1 MSDASRSARATAL
14 EDKKRRLEELKARRA
29 MRETLP
35 ADTPKPSAN
44 LDEYIDG
51 LLKQSAPGVPESVVT
66 VNKGQGQ
73 QRDGHGGQKAQGTT
87 QAIKSEPSEPVISPS
102 PATAA
107 AQVVI
112 QKPRVDTFEFGTQT
126 FDDDFPL
133 EQEEDDLPV
142 AGEPT
147 TNNGDENT
155 PALIEEQKI
164 EVEPKI
170 LNDEEKEETVVKV
183 SFSTFLNTASKKVER
198 LLGEPVLADLLV
210 NYVGETDGAEAIEK
224 RPDGSKYVSARQV
237 FEHSK
242 WTAGRTV
249 TDVDWS
255 PHHRELMLSS
265 HDMASSST
273 NVGSGLLTAVSPD
286 VPPSASLAPR
296 SGELESDGLCLV
308 WNLSMPARPEHIF
321 TCGSPVV
328 SSKFHP
334 TESPLVIGGC
344 QSGQLVIWDVRAG
357 RLPVQRSGQGYPI
370 SSIHVVEGGVSVCR
384 FSAYHAFILPAH
396 ILQSGLV
403 TSSTDGKLSFWS
415 LANLRD
421 PAEVVQLN
429 GNLSCVAVAS
439 NNAFYCGDESGALF
453 YVPAKRKQVKK
464 REAHFGLV
472 TAVSVKKNMVLSS
485 GVDWT
490 VKLTKNDKAIW
501 SVVSNSYDYMCDV
514 QWNPVHPSLLST
526 ASSNGNVGL
535 WNLADSI
542 EVPIGEVVVEPSVGL
557 NKVRWSADGRRLSVA
572 AGERVHVLSLA
583 DDVLRQKG
591 DEEERMT
598 NLLA

>member
-1 MSDASRSARATAL
+1 MSDAPRSTRATAL

-51 LLKQSAPGVPESVVT
+51 LLKQSAPGVPDSIAT
-66 VNKGQGQ
+66 VNKEQGQ
-73 QRDGHGGQKAQGTT
+73 QREGHEVQKAQETT
-87 QAIKSEPSEPVISPS
+87 QANKSEPSEPAISS
-102 PATAA
+102 TPATAA

-142 AGEPT
+142 TGEPT
-147 TNNGDENT
+147 TTNGDENP
-155 PALIEEQKI
+155 PALIEEQQL

-210 NYVGETDGAEAIEK
+210 NYVGETDGAEVVEK

-265 HDMASSST
+265 HDLASSST
-273 NVGSGLLTAVSPD
+273 AGGSGLLTAVSPD

-321 TCGSPVV
+321 TCGSPV
-328 SSKFHP
+328 
-334 TESPLVIGGC
+334 
-344 QSGQLVIWDVRAG
+344 
-357 RLPVQRSGQGYPI
+357 
-370 SSIHVVEGGVSVCR
+370 
-384 FSAYHAFILPAH
+384 
-396 ILQSGLV
+396 SGLV

-421 PAEVVQLN
+421 PAEVVQLA

-439 NNAFYCGDESGALF
+439 NNAFYCGDESG
-453 YVPAKRKQVKK
+453 
-464 REAHFGLV
+464 
-472 TAVSVKKNMVLSS
+472 SVFLCPLSENKS
-485 GVDWT
+485 
-490 VKLTKNDKAIW
+490 KARSSLW
-501 SVVSNSYDYMCDV
+501 VSNSCIREEELGIVVRRRLDCQTD
-514 QWNPVHPSLLST
+514 QERENNLERRD
-526 ASSNGNVGL
+526 NGSVGL

-542 EVPIGEVVVEPSVGL
+542 EDALGEVIVEPGVGV
-557 NKVRWSADGRRLSVA
+557 NKVRWSADGRRLLIA

>member
-1 MSDASRSARATAL
+1 MSDASRSTRATAL

-51 LLKQSAPGVPESVVT
+51 LLKQSAPGVPDSIAT
-66 VNKGQGQ
+66 VNKEQGQ
-73 QRDGHGGQKAQGTT
+73 QREGHEVQKAQETT
-87 QAIKSEPSEPVISPS
+87 QANKSEPSEPAISS
-102 PATAA
+102 TPATAA

-142 AGEPT
+142 AGEPST
-147 TNNGDENT
+147 TNGDENP
-155 PALIEEQKI
+155 PALIEEQQL

-210 NYVGETDGAEAIEK
+210 NYVGETDGAEVVEK

-265 HDMASSST
+265 HDLASSST
-273 NVGSGLLTAVSPD
+273 TGGSGLLTAVSPD

-334 TESPLVIGGC
+334 TESPLIIGGC
-344 QSGQLVIWDVRAG
+344 QSGQLVIWDIRAG

-370 SSIHVVEGGVSVCR
+370 TSIQVVEGGVS
-384 FSAYHAFILPAH
+384 F
-396 ILQSGLV
+396 
-403 TSSTDGKLSFWS
+403 
-415 LANLRD
+415 
-421 PAEVVQLN
+421 
-429 GNLSCVAVAS
+429 
-439 NNAFYCGDESGALF
+439 
-453 YVPAKRKQVKK
+453 
-464 REAHFGLV
+464 
-472 TAVSVKKNMVLSS
+472 
-485 GVDWT
+485 
-490 VKLTKNDKAIW
+490 
-501 SVVSNSYDYMCDV
+501 
-514 QWNPVHPSLLST
+514 SLLS
-526 ASSNGNVGL
+526 AEG
-535 WNLADSI
+535 A
-542 EVPIGEVVVEPSVGL
+542 
-557 NKVRWSADGRRLSVA
+557 LSVCS
-572 AGERVHVLSLA
+572 HFFSL
-583 DDVLRQKG
+583 D
-591 DEEERMT
+591 
-598 NLLA
+598 

>member
-1 MSDASRSARATAL
+1 MSDASRGTRATAL

-51 LLKQSAPGVPESVVT
+51 LLKQSAPGTSGSSVVSKDEQNRQHE
-66 VNKGQGQ
+66 VKQE
-73 QRDGHGGQKAQGTT
+73 
-87 QAIKSEPSEPVISPS
+87 QAKNQVIDVDSHRLQPVVDS
-102 PATAA
+102 TALA
-107 AQVVI
+107 PVPVPAQVLT

-126 FDDDFPL
+126 LDDDFPL
-133 EQEEDDLPV
+133 EQEDDDLPV
-142 AGEPT
+142 AGEPA
-147 TNNGDENT
+147 NSDGDDNA
-155 PALIEEQKI
+155 PALIEEEQI

-170 LNDEEKEETVVKV
+170 LNEEEKEETVVKV
-183 SFSTFLNTASKKVER
+183 SFSSFLNTASKKVER

-265 HDMASSST
+265 HDMAFSLST
-273 NVGSGLLTAVSPD
+273 TSGGGSGLLTAVTPD

-344 QSGQLVIWDVRAG
+344 QSGQLVIWDIRAG

-370 SSIHVVEGGVSVCR
+370 NSIQVVEGGVS
-384 FSAYHAFILPAH
+384 AAFLHNA
-396 ILQSGLV
+396 
-403 TSSTDGKLSFWS
+403 
-415 LANLRD
+415 
-421 PAEVVQLN
+421 
-429 GNLSCVAVAS
+429 SCH
-439 NNAFYCGDESGALF
+439 L
-453 YVPAKRKQVKK
+453 
-464 REAHFGLV
+464 
-472 TAVSVKKNMVLSS
+472 
-485 GVDWT
+485 
-490 VKLTKNDKAIW
+490 
-501 SVVSNSYDYMCDV
+501 
-514 QWNPVHPSLLST
+514 
-526 ASSNGNVGL
+526 
-535 WNLADSI
+535 
-542 EVPIGEVVVEPSVGL
+542 
-557 NKVRWSADGRRLSVA
+557 
-572 AGERVHVLSLA
+572 
-583 DDVLRQKG
+583 
-591 DEEERMT
+591 
-598 NLLA
+598 